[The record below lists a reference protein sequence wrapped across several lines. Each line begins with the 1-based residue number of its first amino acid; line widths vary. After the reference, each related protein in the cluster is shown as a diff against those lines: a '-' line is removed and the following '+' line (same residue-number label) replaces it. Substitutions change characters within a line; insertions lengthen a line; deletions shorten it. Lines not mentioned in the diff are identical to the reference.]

1 MRSVIVMLVMGM
13 LVVGGSGCSGG
24 QPATTPSPTAGH
36 TSAGT
41 APAVPAGYALRT
53 GDGFQVAVPEKWSDI
68 PASTRSYPDAAMEVG
83 VPFTGQPTL
92 QPRLVVWVDRG
103 DNLGSATSQAE
114 LAQVKVRADISG
126 AKVGELKDAQVA
138 GALSAVWFEYSY
150 HMDAATSVLDTP
162 IEASDYR
169 IRDLTVQVDGKPQ
182 FGFRYSAAAAD
193 FRDEVWTAMV
203 ASIVVRADQ

>member
-1 MRSVIVMLVMGM
+1 
-13 LVVGGSGCSGG
+13 
-24 QPATTPSPTAGH
+24 
-36 TSAGT
+36 
-41 APAVPAGYALRT
+41 
-53 GDGFQVAVPEKWSDI
+53 
-68 PASTRSYPDAAMEVG
+68 